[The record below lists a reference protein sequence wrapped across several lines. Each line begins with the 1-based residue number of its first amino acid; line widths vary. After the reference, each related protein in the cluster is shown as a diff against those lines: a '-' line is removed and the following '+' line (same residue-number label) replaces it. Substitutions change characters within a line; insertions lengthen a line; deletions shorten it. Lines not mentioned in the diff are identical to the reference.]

1 MANSD
6 FLNNFKYIYLCRELN
21 KKAGWTCLSIDSEWK
36 GDSSAGYPG
45 KKMRTIPQFKL
56 TITQPCSAYVS
67 LTQKGNTGSSFK
79 GKNFVGWMVAKLQ
92 GKPMAKLDKRAIMAK
107 AGITDLKV
115 LSQEIEFDTKVSY
128 PYVFTILCGSRF
140 AGVKGEGE
148 FELKV
153 YTRDERM
160 RLEKLN
166 YC

>member
-1 MANSD
+1 
-6 FLNNFKYIYLCRELN
+6 
-21 KKAGWTCLSIDSEWK
+21 
-36 GDSSAGYPG
+36 
-45 KKMRTIPQFKL
+45 
-56 TITQPCSAYVS
+56 
-67 LTQKGNTGSSFK
+67 
-79 GKNFVGWMVAKLQ
+79 
-92 GKPMAKLDKRAIMAK
+92 MAKLDKRAIMAK

-128 PYVFTILCGSRF
+128 PYVFTIVCGSRF